1 MSSVY
6 IQLIIDSIRGSSMN
20 TLFIVNPA
28 AGRGKCFRIWTRF
41 EEVLQEKANFPY
53 AVRLTRNKGDA
64 KKFSATA
71 LQEGFERIIS
81 VGGDGTL
88 NEIVNGVVT
97 AKIILGILPF
107 GTGNDL
113 AHALNLSLDFSQLMK
128 ALVSPTIRNIDLV
141 KINQDYFINA
151 SGIGIDGYV
160 VKHIDSRPMIKKL
173 GKIGYMLSAFQTLM
187 QYHPVQLNV
196 TIDGENRVLSNVW
209 ILAMANGP
217 YFGGGMKICPDAS
230 LTDGLLDLC
239 MVQNL
244 TKLSFLKLFPL
255 VYSGRHVQQHQY
267 VTTLKAKKVTFDS
280 PAHLVLQMDGEIKES
295 TSVTVEVIPGA
306 IQLIT

>member
-1 MSSVY
+1 
-6 IQLIIDSIRGSSMN
+6 MN

-41 EEVLQEKANFPY
+41 EEVLQEKATFPY
-53 AVRLTRNKGDA
+53 AIRLTRNKGDA

-88 NEIVNGVVT
+88 NEIVNGVAT
-97 AKIILGILPF
+97 SKIVLGILPF

-113 AHALNLSLDFSQLMK
+113 AHALNLRKDFNQMMK
-128 ALVSPTIRNIDLV
+128 ALVSPTIKNIDLV

-151 SGIGIDGYV
+151 SGIGIDGNV
-160 VKHIDSRPMIKKL
+160 VKHIESRPMIKKF

-187 QYHPVQLNV
+187 KYHPIKLNV
-196 TIDGENRVLSNVW
+196 TIDDENRVLSNVW
-209 ILAMANGP
+209 IFAMANGP

-244 TKLSFLKLFPL
+244 TKLRFIQLFLLI
-255 VYSGRHVQQHQY
+255 YSGRHIQQQQY
-267 VTTLKAKKVTFDS
+267 VTTIKAKKVTLES
-280 PAHLVLQMDGEIKES
+280 STHLILQMDGEIKES
-295 TSVTVEVIPGA
+295 PSVTVEVIPGS